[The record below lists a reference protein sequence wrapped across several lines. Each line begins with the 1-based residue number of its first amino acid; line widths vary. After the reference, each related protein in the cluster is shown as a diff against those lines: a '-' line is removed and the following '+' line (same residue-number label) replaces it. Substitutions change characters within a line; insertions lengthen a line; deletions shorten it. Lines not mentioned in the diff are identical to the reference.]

1 MTYTHQHG
9 INWIWFYPNN
19 GDEPFRLH
27 KGDAVIPQMLAE
39 STERDTNAW
48 SKRACPPS
56 TSSIITDRPVEEQ
69 LARSRKSVIGLS
81 NRVQL
86 LEDALHYIADQT
98 GNPDTED
105 FDIVRRECYGW
116 AMCALENIP
125 IESRYDW
132 TRFNTPFVSRSN
144 SG

>member
-9 INWIWFYPNN
+9 INWIWFFPNN
-19 GDEPFRLH
+19 GDEKFRLH

-48 SKRACPPS
+48 SKRSYKPS
-56 TSSIITDRPVEEQ
+56 ASDPSKVLQQRITD
-69 LARSRKSVIGLS
+69 
-81 NRVQL
+81 
-86 LEDALHYIADQT
+86 LEYALNLIADQT

-116 AMCALENIP
+116 AKCALEAIP

-132 TRFNTPFVSRSN
+132 TRFETPFVSRSN

>member
-48 SKRACPPS
+48 SKRSYRPPAS
-56 TSSIITDRPVEEQ
+56 DPSGVITSKVLQQRITD
-69 LARSRKSVIGLS
+69 
-81 NRVQL
+81 
-86 LEDALHYIADQT
+86 LEYALHLIVDQA
-98 GNPDTED
+98 GEPDTED

-116 AMCALENIP
+116 SMCALGDIP

-132 TRFNTPFVSRSN
+132 TRFNTPFKQKEETS
-144 SG
+144 